1 MVNIESLYDA
11 LAASVDAESGG
22 RRLATRAE
30 ELCKA
35 QDPVSPETTSEE
47 LRLKFAESD
56 AISTIAVVENGLP
69 VGLVNRNIFME
80 QYARPY
86 ARDLFGRKSCIAF
99 MDKTP
104 LVVDSHTPIETL
116 VRAAVDSGG
125 KVLTD
130 GYIVTK
136 DGAYLGIGKGYDL
149 MRAMSDIEAE
159 KTRQLMASINYASLI
174 QRSHLVES
182 DDVLQNHVGDHGL
195 MWMPRDVVG
204 GDAYFFRK
212 VTDGTFGCVFDCTGH
227 GVPGAFMT
235 LIVMSFLEQQ
245 IHSEH
250 SGIQPGEIIGRL
262 NTYLKKVLRQDDRGS
277 SDAAN
282 ADKISN
288 DGLDAAMFVL
298 SDDHATMRF
307 ASAKLSMLLVRAGAP
322 EVEVI
327 EGERIPVGYA
337 DTPTSTV
344 WPTQQVELGRDCL
357 VVIPT
362 DGVVDQIGETRRIA
376 HGKKRIV
383 QFLEQHTG
391 LSATQVI
398 PAFEQAF
405 TQWQGAQKRRDDVTL
420 LAFRTRKS
428 LQAAM
433 PAIHRVA

>member
-235 LIVMSFLEQQ
+235 LIALSFLDHAVTAERRDPGATLAGLNRYIKRVLGQRAGDGGRPGAT
-245 IHSEH
+245 HS
-250 SGIQPGEIIGRL
+250 
-262 NTYLKKVLRQDDRGS
+262 D
-277 SDAAN
+277 
-282 ADKISN
+282 
-288 DGLDAAMFVL
+288 DGLDGACFWIDADGGAIELAGAHLPVLVARPDGGPAESVPGARASVGYLDTPEDQEWPTRRVPLESGSLVAIATDGL
-298 SDDHATMRF
+298 SDQ
-307 ASAKLSMLLVRAGAP
+307 
-322 EVEVI
+322 
-327 EGERIPVGYA
+327 VGGFKHIA
-337 DTPTSTV
+337 
-344 WPTQQVELGRDCL
+344 LGRKRLTEVLAASQGRPAPAVRDRIMETL
-357 VVIPT
+357 LAW
-362 DGVVDQIGETRRIA
+362 QAGE
-376 HGKKRIV
+376 
-383 QFLEQHTG
+383 
-391 LSATQVI
+391 
-398 PAFEQAF
+398 P
-405 TQWQGAQKRRDDVTL
+405 RRDDVTL
-420 LAFRTRKS
+420 LLFTAGG
-428 LQAAM
+428 AA
-433 PAIHRVA
+433 